1 MSDGCWSQDSATI
14 TLKYP
19 FDFFMPNAFTPN
31 GDGAN
36 DTYFMLGSKVLNVDR
51 FQIFDRYGEM
61 LWDMTEPWT
70 GYYKG
75 VLLNPGVYIYYIKV
89 SYKDEVRIGKGSV
102 TLLR

>member
-1 MSDGCWSQDSATI
+1 
-14 TLKYP
+14 
-19 FDFFMPNAFTPN
+19 
-31 GDGAN
+31 
-36 DTYFMLGSKVLNVDR
+36 MLGSKVLNVDR